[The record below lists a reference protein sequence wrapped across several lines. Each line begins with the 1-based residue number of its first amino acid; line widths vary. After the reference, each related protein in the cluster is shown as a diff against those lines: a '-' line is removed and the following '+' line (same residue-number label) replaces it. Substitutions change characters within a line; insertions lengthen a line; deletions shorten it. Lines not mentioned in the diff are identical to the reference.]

1 MTPDLI
7 RQELTTWIR
16 IQREALPER
25 RKEWAHGAAET
36 LEDLRRELDRIFGHE
51 NIAPICPRHRAP
63 KRDCCG
69 FALDHDHGDCDGYIF
84 TARDYWRGM
93 YALDDSLAHWDDVR
107 TLFDHGPY
115 KDHCGGYE
123 VHAWPCSKAAD
134 ILSVLREK
142 VGHEAWLRIDY
153 FAESATS
160 DACPAE
166 YERDCDWW
174 PADGI
179 TERCSMCLRDR
190 PRLDDVA
197 RSRDA
202 VAGMA
207 TWPHPCGHVRVESG
221 CGGCDPSAIDHEF
234 GGEA

>member
-1 MTPDLI
+1 MKDHI
-7 RQELTTWIR
+7 
-16 IQREALPER
+16 
-25 RKEWAHGAAET
+25 AHKP
-36 LEDLRRELDRIFGHE
+36 
-51 NIAPICPRHRAP
+51 APQSA
-63 KRDCCG
+63 CCG
-69 FALDHDHGDCDGYIF
+69 VSIDHDHGDCDGYIF

-134 ILSVLREK
+134 ILSVLREEI
-142 VGHEAWLRIDY
+142 GHEAWLRIDY

-160 DACPAE
+160 DACPAG

-179 TERCSMCLRDR
+179 TEKCSMCHRDR
-190 PRLDDVA
+190 PAAKYACACRA
-197 RSRDA
+197 
-202 VAGMA
+202 
-207 TWPHPCGHVRVESG
+207 SG
-221 CGGCDPSAIDHEF
+221 RGVGQSCSKCGGA
-234 GGEA
+234 